1 MITPST
7 VRKPKRRR
15 FWQISRIYGFIR
27 ARQLEGTLILGP
39 RQGVFIINAAR
50 VLAGWGHVSETRWPY
65 PKRGASWPP
74 PEPPGLDKIAR
85 FNKIYAYSRVR
96 NLEDA
101 RRCLAYG
108 GPFSVSISIHSGW
121 AKAPNGAIS
130 MPEPGQS
137 FTENHCVCVVGYDDN
152 TRLLHFVNSWG
163 PRWGD
168 KGFGFLPY
176 DYFTRFS
183 QDAWHFQPPF
193 LGCRIKERTPKK
205 IICID
210 TLHANA
216 MGYACV
222 VHDLWDSADNT
233 RAGWC
238 IATER
243 DAYLDVEEFF
253 VRPGYRR
260 TGLGGILMS
269 RLLEDSNGS
278 DPPLRFWIPYADCN
292 TPSRCILPMNH
303 LLTKNG
309 FVARASGVN
318 WAQYVAEKSTVGG
331 RNTRTV
337 NLLRSRAVAS
347 PPGGI
352 FELDMGLS
360 EIKPN
365 KQK

>member
-1 MITPST
+1 MTTPST

-15 FWQISRIYGFIR
+15 FWQISRIYGFVR
-27 ARQLEGTLILGP
+27 ARQLEGTMTLGP
-39 RQGVFIINAAR
+39 RRGVFLINAAR
-50 VLAGWGHVSETRWPY
+50 VFAGWGQVSETRWPY

-85 FNKIYAYSRVR
+85 FNKIYSYSRIR

-101 RRCLAYG
+101 RRCIAYD
-108 GPFSVSISIHSGW
+108 GPFLVSISINSGW

-130 MPEPGQS
+130 MPEPGQP

-163 PRWGD
+163 PGWGD

-176 DYFTRFS
+176 DYFTRFA
-183 QDAWHFQPPF
+183 QDALYFQRPF
-193 LGCRIKERTPKK
+193 LGCRIRKRTPKT

-210 TLHANA
+210 TLRANA
-216 MGYACV
+216 LGYTCV

-233 RAGWC
+233 RVGWC

-243 DAYLDVEEFF
+243 DAHLDVEEFF
-253 VRPGYRR
+253 VRPEYRGA
-260 TGLGGILMS
+260 GLGGVLMS
-269 RLLEDSNGS
+269 RLIQDSN
-278 DPPLRFWIPYADCN
+278 DCDLPLRFWIPYADCN

-309 FVARASGVN
+309 FVARVSGVN
-318 WAQYVAEKSTVGG
+318 WAQYVAEKPTGGG
-331 RNTRTV
+331 RDTSIV
-337 NLLRSRAVAS
+337 NLRPSRAATS
-347 PPGGI
+347 PPSGI
-352 FELDMGLS
+352 LELDMGLG
-360 EIKPN
+360 EIKSN